1 MKRAAVIIALFAFV
15 FPALAQNAPQTF
27 DLSQYGV
34 KIEPD
39 RRLIVVTMALE
50 AAGLETPIS
59 EKGAEFRR
67 RVRADI
73 DGLNPELVQRMKFF
87 VDQNAKRFAERYREN
102 LRREKANDADLK
114 RFDEETKVFNAQ
126 FEKYRLRTMSEA
138 ERLTF
143 VEQRRGF
150 LNQLVAPYISMAYAL
165 GPVPD
170 LAEPARATDLPGD
183 LLEVLDF
190 SPLVRQFYRSTIRR
204 GTEAYTISQKVEE
217 YYKDYQAGGDAMRP
231 STVAMV
237 RSLLDYLHTRPE
249 TVYTEQVK
257 TEVQKGKSKT
267 EKLTRIETRERERRF
282 FIVPDLLA
290 QDATI
295 NFRNI
300 GDDYFAIVPP
310 GTDLDDSEVRRAFLQ
325 FVLDP
330 IILKNAR
337 DILTH
342 RDGIRTLL
350 DERRKL
356 NPQISPDIVLAVSR
370 SLVAAV
376 DAKQPAFVRFQSATA
391 EARRNAGKT
400 PVTESVDS
408 TGRKVV
414 KLTDELFLI
423 DGRFEMPRLN
433 DDVALELYEAY
444 ENGAVLSFY
453 FAQQLK
459 GIEESQFD
467 IASAFRDMILL
478 FDPAKESTRLAEAS
492 EARGRALALRE
503 ERRRAAMTLVENPVT
518 KRLTEIEPMIKL
530 QKYAEA
536 ETELKKLL
544 DTNPEDQRIYYNL
557 GRVKSLAAAVVT
569 DLDERQLRIVE
580 AKNYFDNV
588 LRLKNEKSDPALISL
603 TFVAVARLYEYF
615 DQDEYAIKL
624 YEEAIKIGEVK
635 GGAFQEA
642 VAARDRLL
650 KKQRQ

>member
-1 MKRAAVIIALFAFV
+1 
-15 FPALAQNAPQTF
+15 
-27 DLSQYGV
+27 
-34 KIEPD
+34 
-39 RRLIVVTMALE
+39 
-50 AAGLETPIS
+50 
-59 EKGAEFRR
+59 
-67 RVRADI
+67 
-73 DGLNPELVQRMKFF
+73 
-87 VDQNAKRFAERYREN
+87 
-102 LRREKANDADLK
+102 
-114 RFDEETKVFNAQ
+114 
-126 FEKYRLRTMSEA
+126 
-138 ERLTF
+138 
-143 VEQRRGF
+143 
-150 LNQLVAPYISMAYAL
+150 
-165 GPVPD
+165 
-170 LAEPARATDLPGD
+170 
-183 LLEVLDF
+183 
-190 SPLVRQFYRSTIRR
+190 
-204 GTEAYTISQKVEE
+204 
-217 YYKDYQAGGDAMRP
+217 
-231 STVAMV
+231 
-237 RSLLDYLHTRPE
+237 
-249 TVYTEQVK
+249 
-257 TEVQKGKSKT
+257 
-267 EKLTRIETRERERRF
+267 
-282 FIVPDLLA
+282 
-290 QDATI
+290 
-295 NFRNI
+295 
-300 GDDYFAIVPP
+300 
-310 GTDLDDSEVRRAFLQ
+310 
-325 FVLDP
+325 
-330 IILKNAR
+330 
-337 DILTH
+337 
-342 RDGIRTLL
+342 
-350 DERRKL
+350 
-356 NPQISPDIVLAVSR
+356 
-370 SLVAAV
+370 
-376 DAKQPAFVRFQSATA
+376 
-391 EARRNAGKT
+391 
-400 PVTESVDS
+400 
-408 TGRKVV
+408 
-414 KLTDELFLI
+414 
-423 DGRFEMPRLN
+423 MPRLN

>member
-1 MKRAAVIIALFAFV
+1 MKRAAVLIAFFAFV
-15 FPALAQNAPQTF
+15 FPAFAQNAPQTF

-73 DGLNPELVQRMKFF
+73 DGLNPELVQRMRYF
-87 VDQNAKRFAERYREN
+87 VDQYAKRFAERYRDN
-102 LRREKANDADLK
+102 LRREKTNEADLK
-114 RFDEETKVFNAQ
+114 KFDEETKVFNAQ
-126 FEKYRLRTMSEA
+126 FEKYRSRTMSEA
-138 ERLTF
+138 ERQTF
-143 VEQRRGF
+143 IEQRRGF
-150 LNQLVAPYISMAYAL
+150 LNQLVAPYISMAYTL

-170 LAEPARATDLPGD
+170 LVEPARATDLPGD

-231 STVAMV
+231 STVSMV
-237 RSLLDYLHTRPE
+237 KSLLDYLHTRPE

-257 TEVQKGKSKT
+257 TEIQKGKSKT
-267 EKLTRIETRERERRF
+267 EKLTRVETRERERRF

-342 RDGIRTLL
+342 RDGIRALL

-376 DAKQPAFVRFQSATA
+376 SAKQPAFVKFQSATA
-391 EARRNAGKT
+391 EARRNAGKN

-408 TGRKVV
+408 KGRKVV

-423 DGRFEMPRLN
+423 DGRFEMPQVN

-444 ENGAVLSFY
+444 ENGAVLAFY

-478 FDPAKESTRLAEAS
+478 FDPAKESTRLVEAS
-492 EARGRALALRE
+492 EARARALALRE
-503 ERRRAAMTLVENPVT
+503 ERRKAAMTLVENPVT

-530 QKYAEA
+530 QKYADA

-544 DTNPEDQRIYYNL
+544 DANPEDQRIYYNL

-569 DLDERQLRIVE
+569 DPDERQVRIVE

-588 LRLKNEKSDPALISL
+588 LRLKNDKSDPALISL

-615 DQDEYAIKL
+615 DQNEYAIKL
-624 YEEAIKIGEVK
+624 YDEAIKIGEVK

-642 VAARDRLL
+642 VAARERLL
-650 KKQRQ
+650 KKQ